1 MKKTKLTFVVM
12 LLIFVSLLTGFPVLG
27 WSGTAMQNVSPGVK
41 DSTAN
46 PFISSPSK
54 ENKVV
59 MVIVDRMVLE
69 DLSDPSLVNFHKI
82 IQNGAISLMNC
93 NTAGNN
99 LLSENT
105 YATIGAGSH
114 IIATGTFISG
124 LNAREEQDTGPAG
137 LEYYRLTGRAVSSS
151 AVVQLEINRI
161 GQLNSQLSYPAV
173 PGALGDCLHETDLK
187 TAVLGNA
194 DTSFGRRRQILSI
207 AMDRYGLVDNGDVS
221 AFLLEKMDDR
231 FPGGFRS
238 NYARILQAMD
248 RLPGDTA
255 LTVIETGDL
264 SRLEEF
270 RNYVSD
276 PVWSAEHKRTMQRI
290 DQFIGKVM
298 GRLNPDRD
306 LLLIIS
312 PTPGKTTGNQN
323 DYLSTILAVGAGVK
337 KGLLFSPTTKRQGIV
352 MNTDLAPTILSFLN
366 LKKPEW
372 MSGQNMLWVKSEN
385 QLNKLIDMKKQLT
398 LTYDARNCF
407 QKGYCIYQLGILLVS
422 LYFILTHKKAAR
434 LLQPFLLS
442 VMVVPLVYLLLSLL
456 PQPSFFVLT
465 LELVLLTAWITCL
478 VWWFERRHNLGSFI
492 FLSLATAGLL
502 ILDTTIGSPLQKTS
516 IMSYDP
522 IAGARFYGIGNEYMG
537 VLMGSLIIGC
547 TALMSK
553 FERYRRILLVL
564 TGIAFLITIY
574 VLASPSLGSKMGGAI
589 VSVAALATTFLLLC
603 NVKFKLRTVICLAA
617 IIIGLVVVIPLIDL
631 LRPTELQ
638 SHFGRNASL
647 ILSGGWQEIK
657 NIIVRKT
664 EMNLKLIRYT
674 IWTRI
679 FIASLGS
686 LALLFYRPLGVMATI
701 RKKRPDLYK
710 GFVGV
715 VTASIVALIFN
726 DAGIVAAATTMIFG
740 APPMVYLVLQE
751 QK

>member
-1 MKKTKLTFVVM
+1 M
-12 LLIFVSLLTGFPVLG
+12 IFVSLLTGFLVLG
-27 WSGTAMQNVSPGVK
+27 WPSMAMQKASPSIK

-46 PFISSPSK
+46 PLVSSPSK

-59 MVIVDRMVLE
+59 MVILDRMVLE
-69 DLSDPSLVNFHKI
+69 DLSDPSFANFHKI
-82 IQNGAISLMNC
+82 IQSGAVSLMNC

-114 IIATGTFISG
+114 IIATGTYTMG
-124 LNAREEQDTGPAG
+124 LNANEEQDTGPAG
-137 LEYYRLTGRAVSSS
+137 LEYYRRLGRAVAPS
-151 AVVQLEINRI
+151 AVVQLDINRFV
-161 GQLNSQLSYPAV
+161 QFNSKLPYPAV
-173 PGALGDCLHETDLK
+173 PGALGDCLHREGLK

-207 AMDRYGLVDNGDVS
+207 AMDRYGLVDDGDVS
-221 AFLLEKMDDR
+221 AFLLEKMDYR
-231 FPGGFRS
+231 FPGGFRT
-238 NYARILQAMD
+238 NYARVLQAMD
-248 RLPGDTA
+248 RLPVDTA

-276 PVWSAEHKRTMQRI
+276 PVWAAEHKRTMLRI

-306 LLLIIS
+306 LLLIVS
-312 PTPGKTTGNQN
+312 PTPGKGAGDQN
-323 DYLSTILAVGAGVK
+323 DYLSTILAVGAGVRE
-337 KGLLFSPTTKRQGIV
+337 GFLFSPTTRRHGII

-372 MSGQNMLWVKSEN
+372 MSGQNMLWVESEN
-385 QLNKLIDMKKQLT
+385 QLNKLIAMKKQLT
-398 LTYDARNCF
+398 LTYNARSIF
-407 QKGYCIYQLGILLVS
+407 QKGYCVYQIGLLLVS
-422 LYFILTHKKAAR
+422 LYFILAHKKAAS

-442 VMVVPLVYLLLSLL
+442 VMAVPLVYLLLSLL
-456 PQPSFFVLT
+456 PQPSFPVLT
-465 LELVLLTAWITCL
+465 LELFLLTAWITCL
-478 VWWFERRHNLGSFI
+478 AWWFERRHNLSSFI

-502 ILDTTIGSPLQKTS
+502 ILDTAIGAPLQRTS

-547 TALMSK
+547 TTLMSK
-553 FERYRRILLVL
+553 FEHYRKVLLAL
-564 TGIAFLITIY
+564 TGITFLVTVF
-574 VLASPSLGSKMGGAI
+574 VLASPALGSKMGGAI
-589 VSVAALATTFLLLC
+589 VSIAALTTTFLLLC
-603 NVKFKLRTVICLAA
+603 NVKFKLRTVICLAV
-617 IIIGLVVVIPLIDL
+617 IIIGLVALIPAIDL
-631 LRPTELQ
+631 LRPAELQ

-686 LALLFYRPLGVMATI
+686 LALLFYRPVGVMATI
-701 RKKRPDLYK
+701 RKKHPDLYK

-740 APPMVYLVLQE
+740 APPIVYLVLQE

>member
-1 MKKTKLTFVVM
+1 MKKSKLATII
-12 LLIFVSLLTGFPVLG
+12 LIFISLLTGFPALA
-27 WSGTAMQNVSPGVK
+27 WPGTAIQNVSPGIEDV
-41 DSTAN
+41 TAT
-46 PFISSPSK
+46 PLISSPSK
-54 ENKVV
+54 QNKVV
-59 MVIVDRMVLE
+59 MVIADRMILE
-69 DLSDPSLVNFHKI
+69 DLSDSSLVNFHKI

-114 IIATGTFISG
+114 TIATGTSAMG
-124 LNAREEQDTGPAG
+124 LNADEEQDSGPAG
-137 LEYYRLTGRAVSSS
+137 LEYYRRLGRKVPPS
-151 AVVQLEINRI
+151 AVVELEIKRL
-161 GQLNSQLSYPAV
+161 GQLNSELPYTAV
-173 PGALGDCLHETDLK
+173 PGALGDCLHEAGLK
-187 TAVLGNA
+187 TAVLGNS
-194 DTSFGRRRQILSI
+194 DTTIGRRREILSI
-207 AMDRYGLVDNGDVS
+207 AMDSYGLVDYGDVGAS
-221 AFLLEKMDDR
+221 LLEKMDEN
-231 FPGGFRS
+231 FPGGYRT
-238 NYARILQAMD
+238 NYARVLQEMD

-276 PVWSAEHKRTMQRI
+276 PVWAAERKRTMQRI
-290 DQFIGKVM
+290 DKFIGKVM
-298 GRLNPDRD
+298 GSLNPGRD
-306 LLLIIS
+306 LLLIVS
-312 PTPGKTTGNQN
+312 PTPGKHNGDRN
-323 DYLSTILAVGAGVK
+323 DYLSTILAVGAGVQ
-337 KGLLFSPTTKRQGIV
+337 KGFLFSPTTKRQGII
-352 MNTDLAPTILSFLN
+352 MNTDLAPTILSFLG

-372 MSGQNMLWVKSEN
+372 MSGQNMLWMKAEN
-385 QLNKLIDMKKQLT
+385 QLNKLVAMNRQLT
-398 LTYDARNCF
+398 LTYNARSIF
-407 QKGYCIYQLGILLVS
+407 QKGYCVCQIGLLLVS
-422 LYFILTHKKAAR
+422 LYFILAHKKAAR

-442 VMVVPLVYLLLSLL
+442 VMAVPLVYLLLALL
-456 PQPSFFVLT
+456 PQPSLSVLT
-465 LELVLLTAWITCL
+465 VELILLTAWITCL
-478 VWWFERRHNLGSFI
+478 AWWFERRHNLGSFI

-502 ILDTTIGSPLQKTS
+502 ILDTAIGAPLQKAS

-553 FERYRRILLVL
+553 FERYRKVLLVL

-574 VLASPSLGSKMGGAI
+574 VLVSPNLGSKMGGAI

-603 NVKFKLRTVICLAA
+603 NVKFKLRTVIYLVA
-617 IIIGLVVVIPLIDL
+617 IIIGLVAVIPAIDL
-631 LRPTELQ
+631 LRPAELQ

-686 LALLFYRPLGVMATI
+686 LALLFYMPVGVVATI

-740 APPMVYLVLQE
+740 APPIVYLVLQE

>member
-1 MKKTKLTFVVM
+1 MKKSKLTIV
-12 LLIFVSLLTGFPVLG
+12 LLIFISLLTGFPALG
-27 WSGTAMQNVSPGVK
+27 WPGAAMQNVSPGTG
-41 DSTAN
+41 DGTAR
-46 PFISSPSK
+46 PLTSSPSK
-54 ENKVV
+54 QNKVV

-69 DLSDPSLVNFHKI
+69 DLIDPSLTGFHKI

-114 IIATGTFISG
+114 IIATGTSAMG
-124 LNAREEQDTGPAG
+124 LNAKEEQDNGPAG
-137 LEYYRLTGRAVSSS
+137 LEYYRRTGRKVPPS
-151 AVVQLEINRI
+151 AVVQLDITRF
-161 GQLNSQLSYPAV
+161 GQLNSELPYPAV
-173 PGALGDCLHETDLK
+173 PGALGDCLHEAGLK
-187 TAVLGNA
+187 TAVLGNS
-194 DTSFGRRRQILSI
+194 DVTIGFRREVLSV
-207 AMDRYGLVDNGDVS
+207 AMDRYGMVDYGDVS
-221 AFLLEKMDDR
+221 ASLLEKMDDR
-231 FPGGFRS
+231 FPGGYS
-238 NYARILQAMD
+238 TNYARVLQEMD

-276 PVWSAEHKRTMQRI
+276 SVWAAERKRTMQRI
-290 DQFIGKVM
+290 DQFIGKALD
-298 GRLNPDRD
+298 RLDPDRD
-306 LLLIIS
+306 LLLIVT
-312 PTPGKTTGNQN
+312 PTPGKGAGEEN
-323 DYLSTILAVGAGVK
+323 DYLSAILAVGAGVRE
-337 KGLLFSPTTKRQGIV
+337 GVLFSPTTKRQGII
-352 MNTDLAPTILSFLN
+352 MNTDLAPTILGFLG
-366 LKKPEW
+366 LEKPEW
-372 MSGQNMLWVKSEN
+372 MNGQNLLYVKAEN
-385 QLNKLIDMKKQLT
+385 QLNKLVVMKKQLT
-398 LTYDARNCF
+398 LTYDARSIF
-407 QKGYCIYQLGILLVS
+407 QKGYCVYQIGLLLVS
-422 LYFILTHKKAAR
+422 LYFILTHRKAAR

-442 VMVVPLVYLLLSLL
+442 VMAVPLVYLLLAFL
-456 PQPSFFVLT
+456 PQPSFPVLT
-465 LELVLLTAWITCL
+465 LELFLLTAWITCL
-478 VWWFERRHNLGSFI
+478 AWWFERRHNLGSFI

-502 ILDTTIGSPLQKTS
+502 ILDTAVGAPLQKTS

-547 TALMSK
+547 TTLMSK
-553 FERYRRILLVL
+553 FERYRKALLVM
-564 TGIAFLITIY
+564 TGIIFLITVY
-574 VLASPSLGSKMGGAI
+574 VLASPALGSKMGGAI
-589 VSVAALATTFLLLC
+589 VSVAALAVTFLLLC
-603 NVKFKLRTVICLAA
+603 NVKFKLRTVIYLAV
-617 IIIGLVVVIPLIDL
+617 IIIGLVAVIPAIDL
-631 LRPTELQ
+631 LRPAELQ

-647 ILSGGWQEIK
+647 ILSGGWQEIQ

-674 IWTRI
+674 YWTRI
-679 FIASLGS
+679 FIASLVS
-686 LALLFYRPLGVMATI
+686 LALLFYRPVGVMATI

-740 APPMVYLVLQE
+740 APPIVYLVLQE

>member
-1 MKKTKLTFVVM
+1 M
-12 LLIFVSLLTGFPVLG
+12 IFISLLTGFPALG
-27 WSGTAMQNVSPGVK
+27 WPGAAMQNVSPGTG
-41 DSTAN
+41 DGTAR
-46 PFISSPSK
+46 PLTSSPSK
-54 ENKVV
+54 QNKVV

-69 DLSDPSLVNFHKI
+69 DLIDPSLTGFHKI

-114 IIATGTFISG
+114 IIATGTSAMG
-124 LNAREEQDTGPAG
+124 LNAKEEQDNGPAG
-137 LEYYRLTGRAVSSS
+137 LEYYRRTGRKVPPS
-151 AVVQLEINRI
+151 AVVQLDITRF
-161 GQLNSQLSYPAV
+161 GQLNSELPYPAV
-173 PGALGDCLHETDLK
+173 PGALGDCLHEAGLK
-187 TAVLGNA
+187 TAVLGNS
-194 DTSFGRRRQILSI
+194 DVTIGFRREVLSV
-207 AMDRYGLVDNGDVS
+207 AMDRYGMVDYGDVS
-221 AFLLEKMDDR
+221 ASLLEKMDDR
-231 FPGGFRS
+231 FPGGYS
-238 NYARILQAMD
+238 TNYARVLQEMD

-276 PVWSAEHKRTMQRI
+276 SVWAAERKRTMQRI
-290 DQFIGKVM
+290 DQFIGKALD
-298 GRLNPDRD
+298 RLDPDRD
-306 LLLIIS
+306 LLLIVT
-312 PTPGKTTGNQN
+312 PTPGKGAGEEN
-323 DYLSTILAVGAGVK
+323 DYLSAILAVGAGVRE
-337 KGLLFSPTTKRQGIV
+337 GVLFSPTTKRQGIL
-352 MNTDLAPTILSFLN
+352 MNTDLAPTILGFLG
-366 LKKPEW
+366 LEKPEW
-372 MSGQNMLWVKSEN
+372 MNGQILLYVKAEN
-385 QLNKLIDMKKQLT
+385 QLNKLVVMKKQLT
-398 LTYDARNCF
+398 LTYDARSIF
-407 QKGYCIYQLGILLVS
+407 QKGYCVYQIGLLLVS
-422 LYFILTHKKAAR
+422 LYFILTHRKAAR

-442 VMVVPLVYLLLSLL
+442 VMAVPLVYLLLAFL
-456 PQPSFFVLT
+456 PQPSFPVLT
-465 LELVLLTAWITCL
+465 LELFLLTAWITCL
-478 VWWFERRHNLGSFI
+478 AWWFERRHNLGSFI

-502 ILDTTIGSPLQKTS
+502 ILDTAVGAPLQKTS

-547 TALMSK
+547 TTLMSK
-553 FERYRRILLVL
+553 FERYRKALLVM
-564 TGIAFLITIY
+564 TGIIFLITVY
-574 VLASPSLGSKMGGAI
+574 VLVSPALGSKMGGAI
-589 VSVAALATTFLLLC
+589 VSVAALAVTFLLLC
-603 NVKFKLRTVICLAA
+603 NVKFKLRTVIYLAV
-617 IIIGLVVVIPLIDL
+617 IIIGLVAVIPAIDL
-631 LRPTELQ
+631 LRPAELQ

-647 ILSGGWQEIK
+647 ILSGGWQEIQ

-674 IWTRI
+674 YWTRI
-679 FIASLGS
+679 FIASLVS
-686 LALLFYRPLGVMATI
+686 LALLFYRPVGVMATI

-740 APPMVYLVLQE
+740 APPIVYLVLQE

>member
-1 MKKTKLTFVVM
+1 MKKSKPNSVVI
-12 LLIFVSLLTGFPVLG
+12 LLIFITLLMGFPALG
-27 WSGTAMQNVSPGVK
+27 WPGTAMQNVSPGVK
-41 DSTAN
+41 NAAAN
-46 PFISSPSK
+46 PFTSSPSE

-59 MVIVDRMVLE
+59 IVIADRMTLE
-69 DLSDPSLVNFHKI
+69 DLSDSSLTNFQKI

-114 IIATGTFISG
+114 IIATGTYTMG
-124 LNAREEQDTGPAG
+124 LNAGEEQDSGPAG
-137 LEYYRLTGRAVSSS
+137 FEYYRRLGRKVPSS
-151 AVVQLEINRI
+151 AVVQLDITRF
-161 GQLNSQLSYPAV
+161 GQLNSELPYPAV
-173 PGALGDCLHETDLK
+173 PGALGDRLHEAGLK
-187 TAVLGNA
+187 TAVFGNA
-194 DTSFGRRRQILSI
+194 DTIIGRRREILSI

-221 AFLLEKMDDR
+221 ASLLEKMDDR
-231 FPGGFRS
+231 FPGGFRT
-238 NYARILQAMD
+238 NYARVLQEME

-264 SRLEEF
+264 SGLEEF

-276 PVWSAEHKRTMQRI
+276 PVWAAERKRTMQRI
-290 DQFIGKVM
+290 DQFIGRVM
-298 GRLNPDRD
+298 GRLDPDRD
-306 LLLIIS
+306 LLLIVS
-312 PTPGKTTGNQN
+312 PAPGKTTGNQN
-323 DYLSTILAVGAGVK
+323 EYLSAILAVGAGVRE
-337 KGLLFSPTTKRQGIV
+337 GFLFSPTTKRHGII
-352 MNTDLAPTILSFLN
+352 MNTDLAPTILGFLN
-366 LKKPEW
+366 LEKPEW
-372 MSGQNMLWVKSEN
+372 MSGQNMLWVESEN
-385 QLNKLIDMKKQLT
+385 QLSKLVNMNKQLT
-398 LTYDARNCF
+398 LTYNARNIF
-407 QKGYCIYQLGILLVS
+407 QRGYCICQLCLLLVG

-442 VMVVPLVYLLLSLL
+442 VMAVPLVYLLLSLL

-465 LELVLLTAWITCL
+465 LELFLLTAWITCL
-478 VWWFERRHNLGSFI
+478 AWWFERRHNLGSFI

-502 ILDTTIGSPLQKTS
+502 ILDTAIGSPLQKTS

-522 IAGARFYGIGNEYMG
+522 IAGARFYGMGNEYMG

-547 TALMSK
+547 TTLISK
-553 FERYRRILLVL
+553 FGRYRRILLVL

-574 VLASPSLGSKMGGAI
+574 VLVSPSLGSKMGGAI

-603 NVKFKLRTVICLAA
+603 NVKFKLRTVIYLVI
-617 IIIGLVVVIPLIDL
+617 IIIGLVAVIPAIDL
-631 LRPTELQ
+631 LRPAELQ

-647 ILSGGWQEIK
+647 ILSGGWQEIE

-664 EMNLKLIRYT
+664 EMNLKLIRYS
-674 IWTRI
+674 IWTRF

-686 LALLFYRPLGVMATI
+686 LAFLFYRPVGVMATI
-701 RKKRPDLYK
+701 RKRHPDLYK

-740 APPMVYLVLQE
+740 APPIVYLVLQE

>member
-1 MKKTKLTFVVM
+1 MKKSKLTIV
-12 LLIFVSLLTGFPVLG
+12 LLIFISLLTGFPALG
-27 WSGTAMQNVSPGVK
+27 WPGAAMQNVSPGTG
-41 DSTAN
+41 DGTAR
-46 PFISSPSK
+46 PLTSSPSK
-54 ENKVV
+54 QNKVV

-69 DLSDPSLVNFHKI
+69 DLIDPSLTGFHKI

-114 IIATGTFISG
+114 IIATGTSAMG
-124 LNAREEQDTGPAG
+124 LNAKEEQDNGPAG
-137 LEYYRLTGRAVSSS
+137 LEYYRRTGRKVPPS
-151 AVVQLEINRI
+151 AVVQLDITRF
-161 GQLNSQLSYPAV
+161 GQLNSELPYPAV
-173 PGALGDCLHETDLK
+173 PGALGDCLHEAGLK
-187 TAVLGNA
+187 TAVLGNS
-194 DTSFGRRRQILSI
+194 DVTIGFRREVLSV
-207 AMDRYGLVDNGDVS
+207 AMDRYGMVDYGDVS
-221 AFLLEKMDDR
+221 ASLLEKMDDR
-231 FPGGFRS
+231 FPGGYS
-238 NYARILQAMD
+238 TNYARVLQEMD

-276 PVWSAEHKRTMQRI
+276 SVWAAERKRTMQRI
-290 DQFIGKVM
+290 DQFIGKALD
-298 GRLNPDRD
+298 RLDPDRD
-306 LLLIIS
+306 LLLIVT
-312 PTPGKTTGNQN
+312 PTPGKGAGEEN
-323 DYLSTILAVGAGVK
+323 DYLSAILAVGAGVRE
-337 KGLLFSPTTKRQGIV
+337 GVLFSPTTKRQGIL
-352 MNTDLAPTILSFLN
+352 MNTDLAPTILGFLG
-366 LKKPEW
+366 LEKPEW
-372 MSGQNMLWVKSEN
+372 MNGQILLYVKAEN
-385 QLNKLIDMKKQLT
+385 QLNKLVVMKKQLT
-398 LTYDARNCF
+398 LTYDARSIF
-407 QKGYCIYQLGILLVS
+407 QKGYCVYQIGLLLVS
-422 LYFILTHKKAAR
+422 LYFILTHRKAAR

-442 VMVVPLVYLLLSLL
+442 VMAVPLVYLLLAFL
-456 PQPSFFVLT
+456 PQPSFPVLT
-465 LELVLLTAWITCL
+465 LELFLLTAWITCL
-478 VWWFERRHNLGSFI
+478 AWWFERRHNLGSFI

-502 ILDTTIGSPLQKTS
+502 ILDTAVGAPLQKTS

-547 TALMSK
+547 TTLMSK
-553 FERYRRILLVL
+553 FERYRKALLVM
-564 TGIAFLITIY
+564 TGIIFLITVY
-574 VLASPSLGSKMGGAI
+574 VLVSPALGSKMGGAI
-589 VSVAALATTFLLLC
+589 VSVAALAVTFLLLC
-603 NVKFKLRTVICLAA
+603 NVKFKLRTVIYLAV
-617 IIIGLVVVIPLIDL
+617 IIIGLVAVIPAIDL
-631 LRPTELQ
+631 LRPAELQ

-647 ILSGGWQEIK
+647 ILSGGWQEIQ

-674 IWTRI
+674 YWTRI
-679 FIASLGS
+679 FIASLVS
-686 LALLFYRPLGVMATI
+686 LALLFYRPVGVMATI

-740 APPMVYLVLQE
+740 APPIVYLVLQE